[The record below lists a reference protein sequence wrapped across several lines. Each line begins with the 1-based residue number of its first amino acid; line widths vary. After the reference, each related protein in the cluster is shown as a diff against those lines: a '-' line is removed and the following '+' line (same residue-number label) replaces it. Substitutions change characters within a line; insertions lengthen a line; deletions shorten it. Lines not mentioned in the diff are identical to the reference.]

1 MKGDINLRPSS
12 AFDLVAD
19 GKQDHEGWDD
29 DDAGNDDDGN
39 VAANLILVIRL
50 WEEEMLASARAHR
63 HTGHFEAWPGKPLLI
78 INKHNKYGQR
88 NCCKLFRPYQLQ

>member
-19 GKQDHEGWDD
+19 GKQDHEAWDD

-63 HTGHFEAWPGKPLLI
+63 QTWMYMYSSPEPLEDLI
-78 INKHNKYGQR
+78 NTVQ
-88 NCCKLFRPYQLQ
+88 